1 MTLLEKHAWGRG
13 TRGQLARRCAN
24 GRETR
29 PHAGM
34 PAQALQCEQRV
45 IHLACGA
52 DFTLLV
58 TMHGDVWA
66 CGANEHGQCG
76 VVTSMTYAEKPM
88 PCLVGL
94 HVTKLSCGDAHTAA
108 ITADGRLFC
117 WGDNGLGQCGVGH
130 TRPMSGVVQS
140 VRFDPKARRQY
151 HPEEVPL
158 PSEPDDPTKKQQQPS
173 PGGSAYSRRKQHS
186 PGGKEA
192 AGSASK
198 EGVAINA
205 ALTRKLSKHMD
216 GGGDDDDDDDDSSMA
231 GWREVACG
239 GRHTIAARQHS
250 RAKLLEV
257 LAWGEGNA
265 GCLGVGDTLDRSAP
279 AYAASWAD
287 RSLD

>member
-1 MTLLEKHAWGRG
+1 M
-13 TRGQLARRCAN
+13 N
-24 GRETR
+24 
-29 PHAGM
+29 
-34 PAQALQCEQRV
+34 
-45 IHLACGA
+45 
-52 DFTLLV
+52 
-58 TMHGDVWA
+58 
-66 CGANEHGQCG
+66 
-76 VVTSMTYAEKPM
+76 
-88 PCLVGL
+88 
-94 HVTKLSCGDAHTAA
+94 
-108 ITADGRLFC
+108 
-117 WGDNGLGQCGVGH
+117 
-130 TRPMSGVVQS
+130 GVVQP
-140 VRFDPKARRQY
+140 VRFDPKARRHY

-158 PSEPDDPTKKQQQPS
+158 PAEPDDLANPPTKQQQQPS

-198 EGVAINA
+198 EGVASNA

-216 GGGDDDDDDDDSSMA
+216 MDGGGGDDDDDDDDSSMV

-279 AYAASWAD
+279 AYDASWAD